1 MINNLNEKLDA
12 YKKKESHGLFKS
24 SSESMAS
31 SKESIERVSVVSL
44 VDKPSQQLAPTGEK
58 VSIQT
63 PKPSKSKIVIES
75 DYRAPVAAPTSEE
88 SKKEISQLR
97 ERLER
102 IQDELKVEKEKS
114 TAFENE
120 FVTLQSEKV
129 KVEQERSELEIKLEN
144 IQREHER
151 AVEESVE
158 KLEDLER
165 ENKR

>member
-1 MINNLNEKLDA
+1 M
-12 YKKKESHGLFKS
+12 
-24 SSESMAS
+24 
-31 SKESIERVSVVSL
+31 
-44 VDKPSQQLAPTGEK
+44 
-58 VSIQT
+58 
-63 PKPSKSKIVIES
+63 
-75 DYRAPVAAPTSEE
+75 
-88 SKKEISQLR
+88 
-97 ERLER
+97 ER

>member
-1 MINNLNEKLDA
+1 M
-12 YKKKESHGLFKS
+12 
-24 SSESMAS
+24 
-31 SKESIERVSVVSL
+31 
-44 VDKPSQQLAPTGEK
+44 
-58 VSIQT
+58 
-63 PKPSKSKIVIES
+63 
-75 DYRAPVAAPTSEE
+75 
-88 SKKEISQLR
+88 LR
-97 ERLER
+97 QF
-102 IQDELKVEKEKS
+102 IKVEKEKS

-151 AVEESVE
+151 AVEESVG